1 MHLSKNDEEYVYHKG
16 KKGQPDS
23 FGTAGQ
29 DAIECVE
36 KVTSLL
42 QSMKFQKHAQVGF
55 EILNDKSSYLDRV
68 MNHNLWLS
76 ILKYKLTQ

>member
-1 MHLSKNDEEYVYHKG
+1 MSKNDEEYVFHKG

-36 KVTSLL
+36 KITSLL

-55 EILNDKSSYLDRV
+55 E
-68 MNHNLWLS
+68 M
-76 ILKYKLTQ
+76 